1 MYFLKYILVLIVFLI
16 FKISYFIVDVN
27 QQNFYSILLKKKYEK
42 MRGLENFYLSFKDP
56 REFFHNDLYL
66 ILHNKKFIIYLFVKH
81 FYQIKMIN

>member
-1 MYFLKYILVLIVFLI
+1 
-16 FKISYFIVDVN
+16 
-27 QQNFYSILLKKKYEK
+27 
-42 MRGLENFYLSFKDP
+42 MRGLKRFYLLFEGP

>member
-1 MYFLKYILVLIVFLI
+1 
-16 FKISYFIVDVN
+16 
-27 QQNFYSILLKKKYEK
+27 

-66 ILHNKKFIIYLFVKH
+66 ILHNKKFIIYLFVKR